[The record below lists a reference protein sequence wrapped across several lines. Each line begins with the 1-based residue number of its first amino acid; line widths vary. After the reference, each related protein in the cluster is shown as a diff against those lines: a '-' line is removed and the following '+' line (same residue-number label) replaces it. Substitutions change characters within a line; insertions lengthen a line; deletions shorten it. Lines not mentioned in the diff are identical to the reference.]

1 MSVLDCRHIDI
12 ENIWYQSM
20 VSSVCVTEDQGA
32 FLVLHSRK
40 KVRQGQNWREN
51 LGQIPNIC
59 KKSYDR
65 CHCNKLARVLC
76 LPLHAV
82 WTIHIILT
90 RILPIQK
97 DAIGL
102 NNGKLE
108 TCMESAPDRKTYA
121 YLNPKYV
128 LFYAL

>member
-1 MSVLDCRHIDI
+1 MLRKTKV
-12 ENIWYQSM
+12 
-20 VSSVCVTEDQGA
+20 
-32 FLVLHSRK
+32 HSWFCTRAK

-108 TCMESAPDRKTYA
+108 TWLASAPDRKTYA

-128 LFYAL
+128 LCPIIQYISFALEGQCHKIENCYPCLL